1 MFPNFIFQMETT
13 SEEIHRSLREVV
25 DGQTHFRL
33 REAKGRIFAEDLNQ
47 RVFVWSAV
55 ETVFI
60 LLLGIG
66 QVFVLRSFFTD
77 KKTYNAAPITS

>member
-1 MFPNFIFQMETT
+1 MEST
-13 SEEIHRSLREVV
+13 SEEIHSSLGQVV

-33 REAKGRIFAEDLNQ
+33 REAKGRIFAEDLNK
-47 RVFVWSAV
+47 RVFYWSIG

-66 QVFVLRSFFTD
+66 QVFVLRSFFTE
-77 KKTYNAAPITS
+77 KKGYNPIPVSS